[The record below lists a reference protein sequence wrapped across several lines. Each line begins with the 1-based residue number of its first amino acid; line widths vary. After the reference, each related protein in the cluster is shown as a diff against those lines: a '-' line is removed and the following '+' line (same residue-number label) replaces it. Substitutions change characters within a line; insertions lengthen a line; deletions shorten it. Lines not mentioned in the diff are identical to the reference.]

1 VSQAIDDLSKTRLFS
16 PLAGT
21 VTLVNKEVGEIAL
34 GSMFQSDV
42 IMVVSDLSQM
52 EVVSEVDEN
61 DVVLVSIG
69 DSVDISVDAIPDTSF
84 LGIVSEIA
92 HTATTR
98 GRGTQEEVTNFEVK
112 IAILDK
118 EQKLRPGMSSTVDVK
133 TETRRA
139 VLSVPIQAVTVRTE
153 RELNESEEKDN
164 SKKSKTK
171 TKEAD
176 EEQAASNDA
185 TKDKLIEVVFIIKDG
200 VATAVPVKTGISS
213 EKDIE
218 ILGGLEAKQKV
229 VTGSYR
235 ALSKT
240 LKNASRVKITQKP
253 IVKQE

>member
-1 VSQAIDDLSKTRLFS
+1 
-16 PLAGT
+16 GT

-69 DSVDISVDAIPDTSF
+69 DSVNIEVDAIPDTTL

-118 EQKLRPGMSSTVDVK
+118 ETKLRPGMSSTVDIK

-153 RELNESEEKDN
+153 RELNATEDKDDP
-164 SKKSKTK
+164 KKSGEKA
-171 TKEAD
+171 KEAD
-176 EEQAASNDA
+176 TDQANSNIA
-185 TKDKLIEVVFIIKDG
+185 NKDELLEIVFTVKDG
-200 VATAVPVKTGISS
+200 IATSVPVKTGISS
-213 EKDIE
+213 ETDIE
-218 ILGGLEAKQKV
+218 IISDLDAKQQV

-240 LKNASRVKITQKP
+240 LKNGSRVKITQKP
-253 IVKQE
+253 TVKQD